1 MPPEQLN
8 YSAVGAIGKKP
19 IIGILGGIGS
29 GKSTVAA
36 EFAKLGCKVIDADKI
51 AHELLL
57 YKTAVK
63 EKVVGL
69 FGQAILNSAGKIDR
83 EKLAEVVFADTPSRC
98 SMPDARYSS
107 RINPPTA
114 GLNQNPALL
123 GQESRTENQES
134 RTENQESRTEN
145 QESRIENRVSR
156 IEMLNEIIHP
166 LVLQRAEELIEQYNR
181 QNQVKAIV
189 LDMPLLVE
197 VGWDQRCDKLIFV
210 DCEQKLRLDRAK
222 KLGFDKNQVEIRENF
237 QISLDNK
244 ANLADNTIENNSDFS
259 VLAKQVVNIFSYI
272 MYNG

>member
-1 MPPEQLN
+1 M
-8 YSAVGAIGKKP
+8 GTTGKKP

-51 AHELLL
+51 AHGLLDEPS
-57 YKTAVK
+57 VK

-69 FGQAILNSAGKIDR
+69 FGRSILNPEGKIDR
-83 EKLAEVVFADTPSRC
+83 EKLAEVVFADADKLSL
-98 SMPDARYSS
+98 
-107 RINPPTA
+107 I
-114 GLNQNPALL
+114 
-123 GQESRTENQES
+123 
-134 RTENQESRTEN
+134 
-145 QESRIENRVSR
+145 
-156 IEMLNEIIHP
+156 NEIIHP
-166 LVLQRAEELIEQYNR
+166 LVLQRARELIKQYDC

-197 VGWDQRCDKLIFV
+197 VGWDKRCDKLIFV

-222 KLGFDKNQVEIRENF
+222 KLGFDKNQVKIRENF

-259 VLAKQVVNIFSYI
+259 VLAKQVVYI
-272 MYNG
+272 LS